1 MAMIESIWPS
11 EQLAMALTNP
21 VDAQDVDPA
30 DPQVSYL
37 HPSMFPPVHVGVQ
50 TFCCICSS
58 ARHEYAD
65 TRAIMSG
72 QDCPGGQRCVAHCR
86 AQRSFKDAL
95 TTVSALNR
103 R

>member
-72 QDCPGGQRCVAHCR
+72 QD
-86 AQRSFKDAL
+86 AQADSAALHIAEHKDHSKML
-95 TTVSALNR
+95 
-103 R
+103 